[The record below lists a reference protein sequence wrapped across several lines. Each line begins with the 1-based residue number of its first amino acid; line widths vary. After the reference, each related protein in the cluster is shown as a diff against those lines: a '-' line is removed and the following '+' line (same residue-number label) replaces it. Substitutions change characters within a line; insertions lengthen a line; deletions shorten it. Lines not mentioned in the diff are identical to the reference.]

1 MLMKMDREAFKEA
14 MMAAKE
20 KEKEETGAETTE
32 KPENTTVEPKK
43 RGRRKK
49 APESFIEEA
58 MEKANDQ
65 EEAIKVALKI
75 MEHEVEMNTAEAE
88 ALLDS
93 ADRIMKHM
101 EVLRGML

>member
-14 MMAAKE
+14 MMDAKE
-20 KEKEETGAETTE
+20 KEKEETGAETIE

-65 EEAIKVALKI
+65 EEAIRAAIKI
-75 MEHEVEMNTAEAE
+75 MEHEVERNTAEADE
-88 ALLDS
+88 ILNS
-93 ADRIMKHM
+93 TERIIAHM
-101 EVLRGML
+101 EVLRRMI